1 MTYRNGREIMI
12 VRRTL
17 VAGLASVATT
27 PVFAQNT
34 MTPPSSGTALGAA
47 ENQFIQQTT
56 QIGSL
61 SLALSRI
68 AEPKVRAAKLREFA
82 RFEIAEQ
89 ETVGDVLKS
98 LHDPRLPIQGTVPS
112 PSDADVESHIQAQD
126 RELVEKMRAAP
137 AGSDFDRDY
146 VKAQTDGHEKLL
158 RIQED
163 YLTSGQ
169 NLGAVNVSKLARGM
183 IKEHLQL
190 LSDLRSE
197 IG

>member
-1 MTYRNGREIMI
+1 MI

-17 VAGLASVATT
+17 VAGLAGFATT
-27 PVFAQNT
+27 PVFAQNA
-34 MTPPSSGTALGAA
+34 MSPPSSGTALGAA
-47 ENQFIQQTT
+47 ESQFIQQTMP
-56 QIGSL
+56 IGSL

-98 LHDPRLPIQGTVPS
+98 LQDPRLPIKGTVPS
-112 PSDADVESHIQAQD
+112 PSDAEVEQHIPAQD
-126 RELVEKMRAAP
+126 RELVEKMRTAP

-163 YLTSGQ
+163 YLSSGQ
-169 NLGAVNVSKLARGM
+169 NRDAVHVSKLVRGM